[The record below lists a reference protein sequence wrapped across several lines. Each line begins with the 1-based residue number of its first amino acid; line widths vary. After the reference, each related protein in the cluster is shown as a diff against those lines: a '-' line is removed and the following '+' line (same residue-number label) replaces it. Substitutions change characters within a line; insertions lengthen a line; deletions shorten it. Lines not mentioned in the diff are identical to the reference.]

1 MIRRGFFLFTLA
13 VASLTSV
20 AHADDGESI
29 VKRAIDRDVLGFTGA
44 HAKVTMSVTFEDGG
58 TESKS
63 FEIWSKKK
71 DGLLRTVVK
80 FTAPAKIAGTA
91 FLLLQRQG
99 QADEQW
105 VYLPAYKK
113 ARRITAKE
121 RTTAFAGSDLV
132 YADLERRELKE
143 ATYKQ
148 LPDEKLAADACNVV
162 ESKPKD
168 ASVYARVVSAIRKSD
183 DVPMRTQFFAAD
195 GKLEKTIATRKL
207 KTYGGKLVVSEARIE
222 RPNSKRATEL
232 RIDDVAFETNTPD
245 SFFTVVALEGS

>member
-1 MIRRGFFLFTLA
+1 MIRRAFLATTLA
-13 VASLTSV
+13 VTTASV
-20 AHADDGESI
+20 AHADDAELI
-29 VKRAIDRDVLGFTGA
+29 VKRAIDKDVLGFTGA
-44 HAKVTMSVTFEDGG
+44 HAKVSMTVTFEDGG
-58 TESKS
+58 TETKS

-91 FLLLQRQG
+91 FLLLQRPG

-105 VYLPAYKK
+105 VYLSAYKK

-148 LPDEKLAADACNVV
+148 LADEKLGNDACNVV

-168 ASVYARVVSAIRKSD
+168 ASVYGRVVSAMRKTD
-183 DVPMRTQFFAAD
+183 DMPLRTQFYAAD
-195 GKLEKTIATRKL
+195 GKLEKTITSRKF
-207 KTYGGKLVVSEARIE
+207 KTYGGKTVVSEARIE

-232 RIDDVAFETNTPD
+232 RLDDVSFETNTPD
-245 SFFTVVALEGS
+245 SFFTVAALEGA